1 MGGGGG
7 SLSPTGCAVQ
17 TKLPTGLFVLSVP
30 VWRGCGQREH
40 HPGHLIDRPGRH
52 RSRGVPGLGP
62 VGARGYQL
70 RGRVVEALAGTHGTP
85 DSQAS

>member
-40 HPGHLIDRPGRH
+40 HPGHLIN
-52 RSRGVPGLGP
+52 P
-62 VGARGYQL
+62 VAIDHVGSLAWDL
-70 RGRVVEALAGTHGTP
+70 WELEAI
-85 DSQAS
+85 S